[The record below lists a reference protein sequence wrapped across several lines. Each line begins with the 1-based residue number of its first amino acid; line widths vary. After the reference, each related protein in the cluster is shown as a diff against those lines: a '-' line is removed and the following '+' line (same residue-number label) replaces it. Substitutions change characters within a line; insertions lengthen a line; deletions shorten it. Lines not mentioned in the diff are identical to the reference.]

1 MSFFQ
6 RVSDRLGALP
16 ARKFS
21 WGLVAAFSVWVLFD
35 IFVLR
40 ISHGVNLSNYD
51 AMVRARFYAEEMDP
65 RIVIIDIDEAS
76 LARMGK
82 EFGRWPWPRDT
93 LAAVLDFVEKQQP
106 QAIAWDIVFSD
117 ADRLSPGGDAA
128 FNEAV
133 KHSPHSHFSVV
144 RLPKANDGSSQVDR
158 NHLPGLWAT
167 EGNASSVGA
176 TPSTV
181 AMVAPALP
189 AVAASRLGYNNGY
202 VDADG
207 ILRRYRYFETL
218 PDDSLIHSLPMS
230 VLRAVDPSAYL
241 ARVQLAM
248 DASRDK
254 EELIAW
260 RKRADA
266 YPRVPFADVFAV
278 ADGSSPAAPVPSF
291 AGKIVIIGSTAPS
304 LHDIHPT
311 PLSSMHGGVDALAT
325 AIDNALNQRQV
336 RELPRSVQA
345 ALAIAMCA
353 GLAVWVQFRGAAS
366 LAPALLV
373 LPAALLAIGYL
384 SLNGLSLFLDMHLP
398 AGLALTF
405 LLGLRSWSAMRYS
418 YWCTPPVDAQPYAI
432 WTLERRMP
440 WLEGAL
446 GRLIDVLEVHA
457 PSCRV
462 VVGDANVTWPA
473 SLRWPELARYAAIV
487 GPQDELLAAR
497 ARMEKSIERLA
508 YCSSEPLLL
517 QGAMDRQTWAHTVFM
532 AWASM
537 PKADTTQSLK
547 G

>member
-1 MSFFQ
+1 MSLLQ

-21 WGLVAAFSVWVLFD
+21 WGLVIAFSVWVLFD
-35 IFVLR
+35 ILVLR
-40 ISHGVNLSNYD
+40 VSHGVTLSNYD
-51 AMVRARFYAEEMDP
+51 AMVRARFFSEEMDP

-133 KHSPHSHFSVV
+133 KQSQHSHFSVV
-144 RLPKANDGSSQVDR
+144 RLPKTNDASSQVDR
-158 NHLPGLWAT
+158 HHLGGLWAT
-167 EGNASSVGA
+167 EGNATASGVSA
-176 TPSTV
+176 STV

-218 PDDSLIHSLPMS
+218 SDDSLIHSLPMS

-278 ADGSSPAAPVPSF
+278 ADGSDPAGPVPSF
-291 AGKIVIIGSTAPS
+291 AGKIIIIGSTAPS

-325 AIDNALNQRQV
+325 ALDNALNERQL
-336 RELPRSVQA
+336 REMPRSIQA
-345 ALAIAMCA
+345 ALAIALCA
-353 GLAVWVQFRGAAS
+353 GLAVWVQFRGGAS
-366 LAPALLV
+366 LAPALWF
-373 LPAALLAIGYL
+373 LPAALLGIGYF
-384 SLNGLSLFLDMHLP
+384 SLNGSPIFLDMHLP
-398 AGLALTF
+398 AGLAGVF
-405 LLGLRSWSAMRYS
+405 LLVLRGWNAMRYA
-418 YWCTPPVDAQPYAI
+418 YWCTPPLEAQGYAL
-432 WTLERRMP
+432 WTLERREP

-457 PSCRV
+457 PSCRIV
-462 VVGDANVTWPA
+462 VSDANVTWPA

-487 GPQDELLAAR
+487 GPQDVLQQVQS
-497 ARMEKSIERLA
+497 RMQA
-508 YCSSEPLLL
+508 PLGKIADYSTAIVPVPDAL
-517 QGAMDRQTWAHTVFM
+517 DRKAWAHTVFM

-537 PKADTTQSLK
+537 RKQDTTPS
-547 G
+547 